1 MWDYDGLNLVE
12 GKDGLVDAKFSS
24 DDVFASVIVMMMP
37 ISAVM
42 VFICQQ
48 SETPRPRACHSLCT
62 AFSLHTSH
70 RMMALHTEVNTAH
83 CTEHTEIYFTGMHF
97 TVHTACHSLFTFH
110 CFCTVQFTALI
121 LSVQLQCTGYFAEL
135 EGTGLLLLIGKH
147 SALVTDKTWWHC
159 RGSEMVDLVLIRF

>member
-62 AFSLHTSH
+62 AFSLHTTH

-83 CTEHTEIYFTGMHF
+83 CTEHTEIVSTGMHF
-97 TVHTACHSLFTFH
+97 TLHTACHSLFTLQW
-110 CFCTVQFTALI
+110 FCTVHFTALI
-121 LSVQLQCTGYFAEL
+121 LSIQLLCTEKVTICTALLWSTAGYFAKLEL
-135 EGTGLLLLIGKH
+135 RRRWTFA
-147 SALVTDKTWWHC
+147 SYWKTLC
-159 RGSEMVDLVLIRF
+159 SGDR